1 MILHGAVVTGRRE
14 AAGFMAVPWVTQ
26 QLRDTLGLAPYPGTL
41 NLQLED
47 PDTLARWARLQHSDG
62 GQRLH
67 PPQGSGFCSATGYP
81 VAINGQ
87 VDGVVLLPEVEGYP
101 LDVVEVVAAENLR
114 QHFGLVDGAICRL
127 LLREDSGPRFDCVLF
142 DLEGTLVDFQWQ
154 LVVAENE
161 LRAAVG
167 GLGFDTSLF
176 TDDNYAAIRR
186 RALELA
192 ASPETRNEID
202 QRLGPIYDRY
212 DQDALSRWSL
222 QEGARE
228 LLADLRGCGIR
239 TGLVSNIGRGAVAGA
254 LRKFRLENCV
264 ETVVTRNDVSQMKP
278 DGKGIQQ
285 AMAALG
291 VAAGQT
297 LMVGDSLSDLG
308 AARNAGVAIAIVAGG
323 ESSPAAVAAAKPD
336 HQLRRLAQV
345 ADLV

>member
-1 MILHGAVVTGRRE
+1 MILQGTVVSGRRE
-14 AAGFMAVPWVTQ
+14 AAGFLAVAWVER
-26 QLRDTLGLAPYPGTL
+26 QLRDGFGLVPYPGTL
-41 NLQLED
+41 NLQLSD
-47 PDTLARWARLQHSDG
+47 PDAMARWGRLQRSTS
-62 GQRLH
+62 GQRLQ
-67 PPQGSGFCSATGYP
+67 PPEGNDFCSATGYP
-81 VAINGQ
+81 VAVNGQ
-87 VDGVVLLPEVEGYP
+87 VKGVVVVPEVEGYP
-101 LDVVEVVAAENLR
+101 PDVVEVVAAENLR
-114 QHFGLVDGAICRL
+114 QRFGLADGGTCRL
-127 LLREDSGPRFDCVLF
+127 LLREDSGAGFDGVLF

-154 LVVAENE
+154 LAEAESE
-161 LRAAVG
+161 LRAAVS
-167 GLGFDTSLF
+167 GLGFDAALF

-186 RALELA
+186 RAFELA
-192 ASPETRNEID
+192 ESPEARLEID

-222 QEGARE
+222 HKGARE
-228 LLADLRGCGIR
+228 LLADLQGCGIR

-254 LRKFRLENCV
+254 LRKFRLEDCV

-278 DGKGIQQ
+278 DGKGIRQ

-336 HQLRRLAQV
+336 HQIERLAQV
-345 ADLV
+345 TDLV